1 MIPTWKAILRGLC
14 PRCRSGRI
22 FRGSFILGFP
32 RMHPRCP
39 VCGLNYNREP
49 GYFLGA
55 MYISYGF
62 GAALMVAFFLLFWKF
77 TSWKFSTLMVAS
89 FLALLPFAPSLTL
102 FSRVLWIYIDRK
114 IDPE

>member
-1 MIPTWKAILRGLC
+1 MISTWVAILRGLC
-14 PRCRSGRI
+14 PECRTGTI
-22 FRGSFILGFP
+22 FRGSFLLRFP
-32 RMHPRCP
+32 RMYSRCP

-62 GAALMVAFFLLFWKF
+62 AAVLMVGFFLLFWQL
-77 TSWKFSTLMVAS
+77 TNWKFSTLMLAS
-89 FLALLPFAPSLTL
+89 FLALLPFAPALTL
-102 FSRVLWIYIDRK
+102 LSRVLWIYIDRK